1 MAPIASI
8 KGDWVLAGSHMAYNN
23 PSNLSDSGFHSTFS
37 MVMKNGSGYH
47 MHQKSNAIGEDT
59 TIEGN
64 NTIYHGSVTVTM

>member
-1 MAPIASI
+1 MASIASI
-8 KGDWVLAGSHMAYNN
+8 KGDWVLADSHMAYNN

-37 MVMKNGSGYH
+37 MVMKNSSGYH
-47 MHQKSNAIGEDT
+47 MHQMSNAIGEDT

>member
-1 MAPIASI
+1 
-8 KGDWVLAGSHMAYNN
+8 
-23 PSNLSDSGFHSTFS
+23 

-47 MHQKSNAIGEDT
+47 MHQMSNAIGEDT